1 MPLTDDIL
9 STSRALVAGGYNGTI
24 GQVVADIQDGNAAQS
39 ATGVRFRFTTS
50 ETMNQDYIPT
60 LGIDDRELE
69 GYSPSGKLF
78 TTTQVHYGTR
88 GNDQFDI
95 EVDGVD
101 FRADLEIANLEIIGQ
116 PGTVIKWDEIDVPRS
131 IDAILYEVWHRTN
144 TAHGDLDFGGNGIYQ
159 AKYAGVNLQN
169 VFKEGINDNMPSAI
183 ADKSLVTVT
192 YSVNDGKFTISSSNV
207 GRSSSIGVSG
217 DVWMS
222 TDYAGL
228 PSVMDAFGFTQEG
241 RSDTG
246 TGTDFTFVFSGA
258 DDTYSMTMDTFGL
271 LGLGADNDVDLRNL
285 DIGSQPGALAAVDEL
300 EAAITSVN
308 KSQTKIGTAVNYME
322 RRADAL
328 DAYTE
333 HIAEHK
339 ARIEE
344 IDFAAETQK
353 LASLQILL
361 QSSTA
366 SLAQANIIPQTLLQ
380 LLA

>member
-1 MPLTDDIL
+1 
-9 STSRALVAGGYNGTI
+9 
-24 GQVVADIQDGNAAQS
+24 
-39 ATGVRFRFTTS
+39 
-50 ETMNQDYIPT
+50 
-60 LGIDDRELE
+60 
-69 GYSPSGKLF
+69 
-78 TTTQVHYGTR
+78 
-88 GNDQFDI
+88 
-95 EVDGVD
+95 
-101 FRADLEIANLEIIGQ
+101 
-116 PGTVIKWDEIDVPRS
+116 
-131 IDAILYEVWHRTN
+131 
-144 TAHGDLDFGGNGIYQ
+144 
-159 AKYAGVNLQN
+159 
-169 VFKEGINDNMPSAI
+169 
-183 ADKSLVTVT
+183 
-192 YSVNDGKFTISSSNV
+192 
-207 GRSSSIGVSG
+207 
-217 DVWMS
+217 
-222 TDYAGL
+222 
-228 PSVMDAFGFTQEG
+228 
-241 RSDTG
+241 
-246 TGTDFTFVFSGA
+246 
-258 DDTYSMTMDTFGL
+258 
-271 LGLGADNDVDLRNL
+271 VDLRNL